1 MIACLKYGYR
11 CFGNASVL
19 VLTCLLCCYAPGY
32 HALLVA
38 SIPFICLCLL
48 VVHVDVG
55 DGLRCMT
62 AVCPEYRCYACSIA
76 SSWLNACMM
85 ALLIC
90 SCMIFIV
97 DASGHAIFPR
107 CVYL

>member
-1 MIACLKYGYR
+1 MIACLNYGYR
-11 CFGNASVL
+11 CFGNASGL

-38 SIPFICLCLL
+38 SIHFICLSLV

-55 DGLRCMT
+55 DALRCMT
-62 AVCPEYRCYACSIA
+62 VVGPEYHCYACSIA
-76 SSWLNACMM
+76 FSWSNACMM

-90 SCMIFIV
+90 SCMIF
-97 DASGHAIFPR
+97 H
-107 CVYL
+107 C